1 MLEVRF
7 FIGNGEGIEVLAKP
21 IFVRGVAPSMEVR
34 LAPFVLLYL
43 TGVWEFPEY
52 GFLFSLLKEEEGGE
66 LKMSVEV
73 KLRKG
78 EAMEKALRRLKKKL
92 DREGVIR
99 DIRQKRYFEKP
110 SEIKRRKN
118 KVAAFNNMLRQRY
131 ENR

>member
-1 MLEVRF
+1 MLPPKNEKK
-7 FIGNGEGIEVLAKP
+7 NGK
-21 IFVRGVAPSMEVR
+21 IFR
-34 LAPFVLLYL
+34 LTASRQSAQYNRI
-43 TGVWEFPEY
+43 
-52 GFLFSLLKEEEGGE
+52 FSEKGKIQEEGGE
-66 LKMSVEV
+66 LKMPVEV

>member
-1 MLEVRF
+1 
-7 FIGNGEGIEVLAKP
+7 
-21 IFVRGVAPSMEVR
+21 
-34 LAPFVLLYL
+34 
-43 TGVWEFPEY
+43 
-52 GFLFSLLKEEEGGE
+52 
-66 LKMSVEV
+66 MSVEV

-110 SEIKRRKN
+110 SEIKRRKK